1 MDSAV
6 AEGVPRV
13 AVKIV
18 ITGEQK
24 ASGSAK
30 IDGRNTAQNLIV
42 SKFVHLGVAS
52 HVEQPAGGV
61 VGSRT
66 EGLAIGEEGDGV
78 DVGLMSDVGLDGLA
92 GPDVPNLGGG
102 VHAASNED
110 ILVFGVEGEAHYI
123 SRVAGVGRQDL
134 SGANI
139 PQDTGGVTRRREDAS
154 FVDKAAA
161 AQISVVRYQLLLCP
175 GLLLRLLEVVYRAHI
190 VQTAARD
197 EVALGLLEGAGHDPR
212 RPQRYGLHLVGAVG
226 VPNDQ
231 FAVLRRRHEVVRIAG
246 PVHGVNFPEMSF
258 QRPSELRRRR
268 LANFFQRSLRRRH
281 LVDRLVRLL
290 RPDLVYFILELFHL
304 WAGQGRAG
312 PGVGGGEERS
322 RGERKSAGMM
332 SAWNTKKE
340 VLE

>member
-6 AEGVPRV
+6 TEGVPRV

-18 ITGEQK
+18 ISGKEK

-30 IDGRNTAQNLIV
+30 VDGGNTAKNLV
-42 SKFVHLGVAS
+42 VAKFVHLGVAS

-61 VGSRT
+61 VGSRA

-78 DVGLMSDVGLDGLA
+78 DVRLVSDVGLDGFA
-92 GPDVPNLGGG
+92 CSDVPNLGGG

-110 ILVFGVEGEAHYI
+110 ILVVGVEGEAHYI
-123 SRVAGVGRQDL
+123 PLVAGVGRQDL

-175 GLLLRLLEVVYRAHI
+175 GLLLRLLEVVHRAHI

-197 EVALGLLEGAGHDPR
+197 EVALGLLKGAGHDPR

-226 VPNDQ
+226 VPYD
-231 FAVLRRRHEVVRIAG
+231 
-246 PVHGVNFPEMSF
+246 
-258 QRPSELRRRR
+258 
-268 LANFFQRSLRRRH
+268 
-281 LVDRLVRLL
+281 
-290 RPDLVYFILELFHL
+290 
-304 WAGQGRAG
+304 
-312 PGVGGGEERS
+312 
-322 RGERKSAGMM
+322 
-332 SAWNTKKE
+332 
-340 VLE
+340 